1 MLCAALLG
9 ACSSTP
15 GLPGGD
21 TKAAKLHIAQL
32 RKQRE
37 RTLQSMWNGKSYA
50 SLVEALGPPSVVMEI
65 PGRGTQTASIYGL
78 DESTQ
83 CIDTFSVASFGKEMM
98 VDDYFC
104 R

>member
-1 MLCAALLG
+1 LLCAALLG

-21 TKAAKLHIAQL
+21 KNAAKSHFAQL

-50 SLVEALGPPSVVMEI
+50 SLIEAMGPPSVVMEI
-65 PGRGTQTASIYGL
+65 PGQGTQIASIYGL

-83 CIDTFSVASFGKEMM
+83 CIDTFSVAKLDKEMM